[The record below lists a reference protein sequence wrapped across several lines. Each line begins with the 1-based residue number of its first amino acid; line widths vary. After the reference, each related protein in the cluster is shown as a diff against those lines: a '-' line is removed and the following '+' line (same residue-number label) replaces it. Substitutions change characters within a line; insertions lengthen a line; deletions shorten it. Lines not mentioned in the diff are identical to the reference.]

1 MEILKD
7 YRVKTPPVK
16 PKKKRIR
23 HEWRNA
29 TEVAQYLHVSKSW
42 VAQQIRKPENPL
54 PTHPSFKENAE
65 SIRRQFDLNEVDEWV
80 LNRR

>member
-1 MEILKD
+1 MQILTD
-7 YRVKTPPVK
+7 YPVK
-16 PKKKRIR
+16 MKPVRRKRKTVK

-42 VAQQIRKPENPL
+42 VSTAIRKPENPL
-54 PTHPSFKENAE
+54 PVYPTYKENPS